1 MKKLFILFVLSIMA
15 ITISAQSNAD
25 EAYVAKVKE
34 LTELTSVKQVLATNL
49 GYTYANMAP
58 QLGLS
63 QAKARE
69 LGVVMCE
76 AIYDRYMAMCVPIY
90 KKYFTI
96 EDLAAA
102 CKFYASPEGAKWGKY
117 SANISLEAAQEVN
130 KLLPEVMPV
139 VEKFIQENRGK

>member
-1 MKKLFILFVLSIMA
+1 MKKLLFLFVLSIMA

-34 LTELTSVKQVLATNL
+34 LMELTSEKQVLATNF
-49 GYTYANMAP
+49 GEKFANMAP

-69 LGVVMCE
+69 LGVVICE
-76 AIYDRYMAMCVPIY
+76 AIYDKYMAMCVTIC

-117 SANISLEAAQEVN
+117 YENISLEAEQEVN
-130 KLLPEVMPV
+130 KLLPEIKPV
-139 VEKFIQENRGK
+139 VEKFMQENRGK